1 MKTLKIT
8 APASSHA
15 LPLHDPMK
23 CNKKLPM
30 FRPGQFVQLASN
42 YGLFFAQGLEAGRA
56 YEVLAAQTHGYPS
69 GQSTDLVVLDGFGQE
84 LLVKNAQGLLAV
96 KGGAQ

>member
-1 MKTLKIT
+1 MSQQTLT
-8 APASSHA
+8 GL
-15 LPLHDPMK
+15 LPTHDPMK
-23 CNKKLPM
+23 CNKMIPM

-69 GQSTDLVVLDGFGQE
+69 GQSTDVVVLDGFGQS

-96 KGGAQ
+96 KGGSK